1 MSGFGEEWVTFGRHR
16 VLISVRDGFP
26 GEFEREIAALT
37 ARLLDAEPEQEDR
50 HRSHLVSVSHNVTYG
65 NVVVRIGLEANA
77 DAGLISEEAETLYG
91 LLWPADTIN
100 PLVEVLPPANS
111 NSDHYHPA
119 EHAARHMLGRERMGE
134 Y

>member
-1 MSGFGEEWVTFGRHR
+1 MPIPPATTHSPLRPGPERPGR
-16 VLISVRDGFP
+16 
-26 GEFEREIAALT
+26 A
-37 ARLLDAEPEQEDR
+37 
-50 HRSHLVSVSHNVTYG
+50 
-65 NVVVRIGLEANA
+65 
-77 DAGLISEEAETLYG
+77 SEEAETLYG

-134 Y
+134 